1 MVVLVFLFGGIAIAV
16 TREPFNPV
24 LFYSMVAG
32 SVIIIIYAAYK
43 DRKRQQAQRA
53 LRKQKYKK

>member
-1 MVVLVFLFGGIAIAV
+1 MVVLVFLFGGIAIAA
-16 TREPFNPV
+16 TRAPFDAV

-32 SVIIIIYAAYK
+32 SVIVIIYAAYK

>member
-1 MVVLVFLFGGIAIAV
+1 MVVLVFLFGGIAIAA
-16 TREPFNPV
+16 TRSPFDAV